1 MTQPKEVYYISG
13 NTTILAKEMGR
24 ALLSQFP
31 ENNFIEE
38 SLPFIRN
45 IQDAEQAFETINNKS
60 AGNFPIIISSLFSEQ
75 LNSVFDRPGVHLFII
90 CDQLLARLESI
101 LGTNATRQTGTSRRQ
116 DDRALANRVSA
127 IQYTIGH
134 DDGTGINDY
143 DDAEL
148 IIVGVSRSGKT
159 PVSVFIATQI
169 GHKTA
174 NYPLIDKDLDNCH
187 LPPAIYRNRHKV
199 IGLSNDPKTLN
210 KFRENRFPGSRYA
223 QLSTCKNEL
232 RKAARIYQKYS
243 LPVVH
248 SGGSSIE
255 ETAMQV
261 INELKTKNSQ
271 ETSDGSIF

>member
-1 MTQPKEVYYISG
+1 MTSPKKVYYISG

-31 ENNFIEE
+31 GNHFIEE

-45 IQDAEQAFETINNKS
+45 IQDAEQAFENISCKA
-60 AGNFPIIISSLFSEQ
+60 AGNSPIIISSLFSDK
-75 LNSVFDRPGVHLFII
+75 LNSVFNRSGVHLLII
-90 CDQLLARLESI
+90 CDQLLARLEII
-101 LGTNATRQTGTSRRQ
+101 LGTSATRQTGTSRRQ
-116 DDRALANRVSA
+116 DDRALASRVSA

-134 DDGTGINDY
+134 DDGTGMNDY

-199 IGLSNDPKTLN
+199 IGLSNDPTTLH

-223 QLSTCKNEL
+223 QLATCKNEL
-232 RKAARIYQKYS
+232 RKAARIYQKYN

-261 INELKTKNSQ
+261 MNELKPRSSRG
-271 ETSDGSIF
+271 TSDGNIF